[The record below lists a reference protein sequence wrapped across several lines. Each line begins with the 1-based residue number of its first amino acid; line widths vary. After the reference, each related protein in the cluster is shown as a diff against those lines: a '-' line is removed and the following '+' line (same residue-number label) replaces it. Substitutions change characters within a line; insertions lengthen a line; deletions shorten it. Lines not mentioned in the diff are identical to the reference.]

1 MAHPS
6 HKIAGPLLRDYDR
19 ETKKKITPATPE
31 QMLDALTFPKAWVP
45 AVVADEWVNEARRKN
60 GMKSTSAI
68 AGEIFR
74 TEQELRK
81 RPKAKAVPIRPSR
94 LQRIA
99 SRITR
104 LFRKH

>member
-19 ETKKKITPATPE
+19 ETKKKIAPATPD
-31 QMLDALTFPKAWVP
+31 QMLHALTFPRAWVP

-68 AGEIFR
+68 IGEKFR

-81 RPKAKAVPIRPSR
+81 RPKVQTAPVRLSR

-99 SRITR
+99 RRITR
-104 LFRKH
+104 LFSKH